1 MFQPGSTAWS
11 RIATSDNISFSIHF
25 IIVLNRLNERSTFDL
40 KRIAVKAGIAALALS
55 VLSIAGACGKRKPPL
70 PPTERVLQRAEVG
83 GFQRG
88 NQVILNWKMPMANAP
103 QGSVLH
109 ISRADVYRL
118 TERLDAPQSL
128 SEEEFASRSL
138 IVATIPL
145 TNSDFGGKTLQYTD
159 TLQFAG
165 QAARLRYAIR
175 FVNASGQRA
184 AFSNFFLLEP
194 AARIASA
201 PASLSTDL
209 SQEAVR
215 LNWTPPAANVDGTT
229 PANILGY
236 NVYRSESETVPAR
249 LLNQTPVSDP
259 SFEDRFFDF
268 EKEYLYFVRA
278 VSLGTDAVP
287 TESSESNIV
296 RIKPVD
302 TFAPSAPAAVTI
314 AATPT
319 SISLFF
325 PANPETDIEGY
336 RIYRST
342 DENLPMD
349 QWQLMTKELLKANT
363 FQDETVESGKT
374 YFYYVTATDK
384 YKNVSEPSDVVSET
398 VP

>member
-1 MFQPGSTAWS
+1 MVHNTLTYIYSHFKHS
-11 RIATSDNISFSIHF
+11 R
-25 IIVLNRLNERSTFDL
+25 R
-40 KRIAVKAGIAALALS
+40 KAALAAI
-55 VLSIAGACGKRKPPL
+55 VLVVLNLAGACGKRKPPL
-70 PPTERVLQRAEVG
+70 PPTEKVMQRAEVT

-88 NQVILNWKMPMANAP
+88 NQVILNWKMPMANADE
-103 QGSVLH
+103 GSVLH

-128 SEEEFASRSL
+128 SEEEFASRSQ

-145 TNSDFGGKTLQYTD
+145 TKDDFGAKTLQYTD

-165 QAARLRYAIR
+165 QPARIRYAIR

-201 PASLSTDL
+201 PSSLSPVL

-215 LNWTPPAANVDGTT
+215 LSWTPPSANVDGTS

-236 NVYRSESETVPAR
+236 NIYRSESEKLPAK
-249 LLNQTPVSDP
+249 LLNQTPVSDA
-259 SFEDRFFDF
+259 SYEDRFFDF
-268 EKEYLYFVRA
+268 EKEYFYFVRA
-278 VSLGTDAVP
+278 VSLGTEAVP

-296 RIKPVD
+296 KIKPVD
-302 TFAPSAPAAVTI
+302 TFAPSAPAALTI

-319 SISLFF
+319 SISIFF
-325 PANPETDIEGY
+325 PANPETDVEGY
-336 RIYRST
+336 SIYRST
-342 DENLPMD
+342 DANLPKN
-349 QWQLMTKELLKANT
+349 QWTLLTKELLKANT
-363 FQDETVESGKT
+363 YQDTSVETGKT

-384 YKNVSEPSDVVSET
+384 YKNVSGASEVVNET

>member
-1 MFQPGSTAWS
+1 MLNLTS
-11 RIATSDNISFSIHF
+11 RKSYFG
-25 IIVLNRLNERSTFDL
+25 L
-40 KRIAVKAGIAALALS
+40 KQVSAKTYLAALALA
-55 VLSIAGACGKRKPPL
+55 VLSLAGACGKRKPPL
-70 PPTERVLQRAEVG
+70 PPTEKVVQRADVT

-88 NQVILNWKMPMANAP
+88 NQVILNWKMPMVNAP
-103 QGSVLH
+103 PGSVLH

-118 TERLDAPQSL
+118 TERLDAPHSL

-145 TNSDFGGKTLQYTD
+145 SKNDFGGKTLQYTD

-194 AARIASA
+194 AARIAAA
-201 PASLSTDL
+201 PNSLSTDL
-209 SQEAVR
+209 SQEAVS
-215 LNWTPPAANVDGTT
+215 LNWTSPAANVDGSA

-249 LLNQTPVSDP
+249 LLNQTPLSATF
-259 SFEDRFFDF
+259 FEDRFFDF
-268 EKEYLYFVRA
+268 GREYYYFVRA

-296 RIKPVD
+296 KIRPAD
-302 TFAPSAPAAVTI
+302 TFAPSAPAAITI
-314 AATPT
+314 AATTT
-319 SISLFF
+319 SISIFF
-325 PANPETDIEGY
+325 PANPENDVDGY
-336 RIYRST
+336 SVYRST
-342 DENLPMD
+342 DGNLPMD
-349 QWQLMTKELLKANT
+349 QWQLMTTDLLKANT
-363 FQDETVESGKT
+363 FQDEGVASGKT

-384 YKNVSEPSDVVSET
+384 YKNVSLPSEVVSET